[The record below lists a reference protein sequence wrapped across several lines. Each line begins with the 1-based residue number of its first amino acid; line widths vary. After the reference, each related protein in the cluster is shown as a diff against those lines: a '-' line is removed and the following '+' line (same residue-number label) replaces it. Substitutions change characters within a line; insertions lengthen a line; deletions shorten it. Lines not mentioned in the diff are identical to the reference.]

1 MSVKL
6 QFELRKYFSSKNV
19 HPLSARNTGQ
29 DRRRPNKSKGTVFLQ
44 SAIQTQIQAGLSRIS
59 VCSGITNMRTQC
71 SGVKGEI
78 RIFGLQTSHILTKP
92 ALGRL
97 EELKN
102 KIDIET
108 LKFCHERF
116 HED

>member
-1 MSVKL
+1 MFTLS
-6 QFELRKYFSSKNV
+6 LRE
-19 HPLSARNTGQ
+19 TQ
-29 DRRRPNKSKGTVFLQ
+29 DRTGGGQTKAKVQCSCRVQYKRRYK
-44 SAIQTQIQAGLSRIS
+44 QAGLSRIS